1 MLGETAVEYLSTD
14 ATLWFTSNEKKW
26 ITKIMRLKESHPEL
40 VEILREP
47 SENGGYLYARL
58 PKDWLRVAPP
68 RSLSLTD
75 EERRVRAERMRDAR
89 MFV

>member
-1 MLGETAVEYLSTD
+1 MFCETAVEYTSD
-14 ATLWFTSNEKKW
+14 DDKLWFSTNEKKW
-26 ITKIMRLKESHPEL
+26 ITKIMKLRERCPEL
-40 VEILREP
+40 VEIRREP

-75 EERRVRAERMRDAR
+75 EERRARAERMRDVR
-89 MFV
+89 NQT